1 MVHKPNAETQS
12 TDQDVWEM
20 DADTRVG
27 VFLAKEIKF
36 NIMVP
41 PGDLGFTFADDTEP
55 LKLKKSNN
63 TKLYSD
69 TSSLQVA
76 NVLHRSQALRI
87 QHPLPV
93 VIFVKILGVSHCLEI
108 PIHLQNQ
115 DLPV

>member
-41 PGDLGFTFADDTEP
+41 PGDLGFTFADDTE
-55 LKLKKSNN
+55 
-63 TKLYSD
+63 
-69 TSSLQVA
+69 
-76 NVLHRSQALRI
+76 
-87 QHPLPV
+87 
-93 VIFVKILGVSHCLEI
+93 
-108 PIHLQNQ
+108 HLN
-115 DLPV
+115 